1 MTRKKGKAVS
11 FDAMVKFFMQ
21 HYEIPTKKDVDRIV
35 ERIDRLEKM
44 FKASGAAA
52 GRRRSAGRK
61 PAAGAKVH
69 SRSGDTAM
77 QQVLQVVQ
85 DLKEAGAGITDIKSK
100 TGFDDKK
107 IRNVIYRLTKLQQI
121 KRKSRG
127 VYVAK

>member
-1 MTRKKGKAVS
+1 MNRKKGKSIS

-21 HYEIPTKKDVDRIV
+21 HYDIPTKKDV
-35 ERIDRLEKM
+35 ERVVAKLDRLEKLL
-44 FKASGAAA
+44 KASGGGT
-52 GRRRSAGRK
+52 GRRR
-61 PAAGAKVH
+61 AAPRQAASGARMRG
-69 SRSGDTAM
+69 RSGDTAM
-77 QQVLQVVQ
+77 QQVLEVVKATKQ
-85 DLKEAGAGITDIKSK
+85 GAGFADIKTK